1 MSNLSE
7 PSHTQHK
14 ANPGEP
20 QQSQIS
26 PAEFAPMPEQLRV
39 PEAAKNSMWRILVP
53 VLLLAGLAFV
63 ALTLAKSV
71 RISTQVDSPD
81 INIDGG
87 LQLPLGERRLMYPGQ
102 YSIAISHPEF
112 ETLQAEFEVGDD
124 DQQAFRFELQR
135 KPDIYQVSSSPENVL
150 VSVDGQEYGQTP
162 MQNLSLAVG
171 DRQLSFDH
179 PRYFSKQQTLNV
191 KGGGFRQQL
200 EVSLEPAWA
209 ELNIDSV
216 PQGAQVFSGEQLLGV
231 TPLRGE
237 LIHGE
242 RMVSL
247 KLATYKTWQ
256 QEVQVSAGVAND
268 LGVIELKP
276 ADALLN
282 LSSRPDD
289 AGVLVNG
296 DYRGQTP
303 LRLALA
309 ANETH
314 SLELFKQGF
323 SKKKESVSYASASEQ
338 SLELSL
344 RAQTGEIQLNLRT
357 EAVKLEVNGRPVS
370 PKSGVLKLP
379 AVPHRIKV
387 SKSGYLPFVT
397 TITPRPGFRQHLD
410 VALQTPAQAR
420 RAAIKPQI
428 SSPAGQTLLLF
439 KPGPFTM
446 GASRREPGRRANELL
461 RKVTLK
467 KSFYLST
474 TEVTNGQFRQF
485 RSAHSSSR
493 VEDKSL
499 NGDQQPVVRV
509 SWIEAAMYC
518 NWLSSEQGLDA
529 VYQIEKEK
537 LIAVNKQAN
546 GFRLPT
552 EAEWAWAARTLN
564 STTLKFPWGQEWPIP
579 PKAGNYADVSG
590 SYMLNRV
597 IRNYKDGFAAT
608 APVAKFTP
616 NQHGLYDLGG
626 NVAEWV
632 HDFYAPGQKTGAQ
645 IDPFGPES
653 SNYHVV
659 RGSSWRHG
667 SQVEL
672 RLSYRDYSDKERDDL
687 GFRIARYA
695 E

>member
-1 MSNLSE
+1 MSNPSE
-7 PSHTQHK
+7 PSSTQFDQHS
-14 ANPGEP
+14 GE
-20 QQSQIS
+20 QQQPQIS
-26 PAEFAPMPEQLRV
+26 PADFAPMPEQSHAPTV
-39 PEAAKNSMWRILVP
+39 ANNAMWR
-53 VLLLAGLAFV
+53 LLLPIVATAVIAFI
-63 ALTLAKSV
+63 ALMLAKSV
-71 RISTQVDSPD
+71 RISTQVDNPD

-87 LQLPLGERRLMYPGQ
+87 LQLPLGERRLMYPGS
-102 YSIAISHPEF
+102 YTLSISHPEF
-112 ETLQAEFEVGDD
+112 ETLHANLEIGED
-124 DQQAFRFELQR
+124 DQQAFRFELKR
-135 KPDIYQVSSSPENVL
+135 KPDIYELRSSPETVQ
-150 VSVDGQEYGQTP
+150 VSVDGVAQGETP
-162 MQNLSLAVG
+162 LQNLSLEVG
-171 DRQLSFDH
+171 ERQLSFDH
-179 PRYFSKQQTLNV
+179 PRYFSLQKLLNV
-191 KGGGFRQQL
+191 EGGGFRQTL
-200 EVSLEPAWA
+200 EIALEPAWA
-209 ELNIDSV
+209 ELTVDSV
-216 PQGAQVFSGEQLLGV
+216 PEGAEVYSGERLLGI
-231 TPLRGE
+231 TPFRGE
-237 LIHGE
+237 LIDGE
-242 RMVSL
+242 RLVSL
-247 KLATYKTWQ
+247 KLATFNNWE
-256 QEVQVSAGVAND
+256 QEVQVTAGVANE
-268 LGVIELKP
+268 LGLIELQP

-282 LSSRPDD
+282 LSSRPED

-303 LRLALA
+303 LQLSLA
-309 ANETH
+309 ADEKHNI
-314 SLELFKQGF
+314 ELFKQGF
-323 SKKKESVSYASASEQ
+323 GKKKETVSYASASEQ

-357 EAVKLEVNGRPVS
+357 QAVKIEVNGRAVS
-370 PKSGVLKLP
+370 AKSGVLKLP

-387 SKSGYLPFVT
+387 SKPGYLPFVT
-397 TITPRPGFRQHLD
+397 TLTPRPGFRQRLD

-420 RAAIKPQI
+420 SAAIKPQI

-439 KPGPFTM
+439 KPTAFTM

-509 SWIEAAMYC
+509 SWIDAALYC
-518 NWLSSEQGLDA
+518 NWLSSEQGLDP
-529 VYQIEKEK
+529 VYTIQKEE
-537 LIAVNKQAN
+537 LVVVNKQAN
-546 GFRLPT
+546 GYRLPT

-564 STTLKFPWGQEWPIP
+564 ATTLKFPWGQEWPIP
-579 PKAGNYADVSG
+579 PKAGNFADASG
-590 SYMLNRV
+590 SYILSRV
-597 IRNYKDGFAAT
+597 IRNYNDGFAAT

-616 NQHGLYDLGG
+616 NQHRLYDLGG

-632 HDFYAPGQKTGAQ
+632 HDFYAPGQKPGELS
-645 IDPFGPES
+645 DPFGPES

-695 E
+695 Q

>member
-1 MSNLSE
+1 MQRETNSS
-7 PSHTQHK
+7 
-14 ANPGEP
+14 G
-20 QQSQIS
+20 QQQAQIS
-26 PAEFAPMPEQLRV
+26 PAEFAPMPEQATASV
-39 PEAAKNSMWRILVP
+39 AAKNSVWH
-53 VLLLAGLAFV
+53 LLLAIVLLAGV
-63 ALTLAKSV
+63 ALFALLQAKSV
-71 RISTQVDSPD
+71 RISTQVDNPD

-87 LQLPLGERRLMYPGQ
+87 LQLPLGERRLMYPGL
-102 YSIAISHPEF
+102 YTLAISHPEF
-112 ETLQAEFEVGDD
+112 ETLHAELAVGED

-135 KPDIYQVSSSPENVL
+135 KPDIYELSSSPENVI
-150 VSVDGQEYGQTP
+150 VSVDGVEQGETP
-162 MQNLSLAVG
+162 LQNLSLAAG
-171 DRQLSFDH
+171 ERQLNFDH
-179 PRYFSKQQTLNV
+179 PRYFSKQETLNIE
-191 KGGGFRQQL
+191 GGGFRQKL
-200 EVSLEPAWA
+200 EIVLEPAWA
-209 ELNIDSV
+209 ELSIDSV
-216 PQGAQVFSGEQLLGV
+216 PQGAEVYSGEKLLGI

-237 LIHGE
+237 LIQGE
-242 RMVSL
+242 RLVSL
-247 KLATYKTWQ
+247 KLATFKTWEQ
-256 QEVQVSAGVAND
+256 QLSVTAGVANQ
-268 LGVIELKP
+268 LGVIQLKP

-303 LRLALA
+303 LQLALA
-309 ANETH
+309 ADESH
-314 SLELFKQGF
+314 KLELFKQGF
-323 SKKKESVSYASASEQ
+323 SKKKETVSYASASEQ
-338 SLELSL
+338 SLELTL

-357 EAVKLEVNGRPVS
+357 QAVQLEINGRSVS
-370 PKSGVLKLP
+370 PNSGVLKLP

-387 SKSGYLPFVT
+387 SKPGYLPFVT
-397 TITPRPGFRQHLD
+397 TLTPRPGFRQRLD
-410 VALQTPAQAR
+410 VTLQTPAQAR

-428 SSPAGQTLLLF
+428 SSPTGQTLLLF

-474 TEVTNGQFRQF
+474 TEVTNAQFRQF
-485 RSAHSSSR
+485 RSAHSSRR

-509 SWIEAAMYC
+509 SWIDAALYC
-518 NWLSSEQGLDA
+518 NWLSSEQGLEA
-529 VYQIEKEK
+529 VYKIEKET
-537 LIAVNKQAN
+537 LVSVNKQAN
-546 GFRLPT
+546 GYRLPT

-564 STTLKFPWGQEWPIP
+564 ATTLKFPWGQEWPIP
-579 PKAGNYADVSG
+579 PQAGNFADASG

-608 APVAKFTP
+608 APVGKFTP
-616 NQHGLYDLGG
+616 NQHRLYDLGG

-632 HDFYAPGQKTGAQ
+632 HDFYAPGQKQGEQT
-645 IDPFGPES
+645 DPFGPER